1 MKEKDLVIEK
11 CAHCGDDCGHDPI
24 VFQEENFCCEGC
36 KTVYEIFQS
45 NDLCDYYTLNDRPG
59 IKTETE
65 KLNEKYAF
73 LDAEEVKQK
82 LLDFT
87 DGTIEKVKFFT
98 PKIHCSSCIWLL
110 ENLQKL
116 DEGVSYSTVNFP
128 KKEVI
133 ITFNNQKTSL
143 KKLVVLMATIGYE
156 PQINLASKNQQKL
169 KNKNRSVSIKIGV
182 AGFCFGNIMLM
193 SFPDYLDSADG
204 LGEFA
209 QLFGYFNIML
219 VLPVVFYSAQEYFV
233 SAFKGLRSKNL
244 NIDVPIA
251 LGIVVLFLRS
261 VYEIISHTGAGY
273 LDSLAGLVFFLLI
286 GKWYQ
291 GKTYKALSFDR
302 DYTSYFPLAL
312 NRIKN
317 GVEEVILADH
327 IQPNDELFIR
337 NNELIPVD
345 GELVDGIANID
356 YSFVTGESNPIHKQ
370 LGEKLYAGGRQIGE
384 GILVKAKQKVSK
396 SYLTEL
402 WNQEIFAK
410 QKDQGFKNLLDRFSQ
425 YFTAGILLVAFF
437 TGLYWYFIN
446 PALIFTSV
454 TAVLIVACPC
464 ALALSLPFAL
474 GNSMRVL
481 GKFGVFVKSTNT
493 VEKLAST
500 NAIVFDKTGTIT
512 QSQQSRVNFVGK
524 ALTRE
529 EKSYIRSVVKNST
542 HPLSMAIYQ
551 FIDEPALQVF
561 DFVEVAGKGIA
572 GMVNHNHILVGSA
585 SFTNS
590 VKEDADLNKSKVFI
604 SINNSPKGYFEIKK
618 EYRKGLKNLLN
629 QLKKTIQIHLLTGD
643 GEGEKGYLEKLFPQ
657 AKNLRF
663 NQTPEQKL
671 NYINQL
677 NLAGYKTLMIGDG
690 LNDAGAL
697 QAANVGISIS
707 DDVYTFSP
715 ACDVIMD
722 SKAFEK
728 LNAMIDFSKQSMKV
742 VKFSLVL
749 SIMYNLVGLFFAV
762 QGLLSPLFAA
772 LLMPLSSVTVVGF
785 VVLMTNYWQK
795 VLIAKN

>member
-1 MKEKDLVIEK
+1 MKESAQVIDK
-11 CAHCGDDCGHDPI
+11 CAHCGDDCGIDPI
-24 VFQEENFCCEGC
+24 VFKEEHFCCEGC
-36 KTVYEIFQS
+36 KTVYEIFQT
-45 NDLCDYYTLNDRPG
+45 NDLCDYYELNDRPG

-73 LDAEEVKQK
+73 LDANEVKTK

-116 DEGVSYSTVNFP
+116 DAGVSYSIVNFP
-128 KKEVI
+128 KKEV
-133 ITFNNQKTSL
+133 TVTYNNTKTSL

-156 PQINLASKNQQKL
+156 PQINLASKKQLSL

-193 SFPDYLDSADG
+193 SFPDYLDSSDG

-209 QLFGYFNIML
+209 QLFGYFNILL
-219 VLPVVFYSAQEYFV
+219 VLPIVFYSAQEYFV

-261 VYEIISHTGAGY
+261 VYEIISQTGSGY

-327 IQPNDELFIR
+327 IEPEDELFIR

-345 GELVDGIANID
+345 GELINGIANID
-356 YSFVTGESNPIHKQ
+356 YSFVTGESNPIHKSI
-370 LGEKLYAGGRQIGE
+370 GEKLYAGGRQIGE
-384 GILVKAKQKVSK
+384 GILVKASKKVSK

-402 WNQEIFAK
+402 WNQEIFDK
-410 QKDQGFKNLLDRFSQ
+410 QKDHGFKNILDRFSQ
-425 YFTAGILLVAFF
+425 YFTGGILLVALF
-437 TGLYWYFIN
+437 TGLYWYFVN

-481 GKFGVFVKSTNT
+481 GKFGVFVKSTDT
-493 VEKLAST
+493 VEKLASIS
-500 NAIVFDKTGTIT
+500 AIVFDKTGTIT
-512 QSQQSRVNFVGK
+512 QSQQSRVSFSGK
-524 ALTRE
+524 GLTRE

-572 GMVNHNHILVGSA
+572 GMVNNNHILVGSA
-585 SFTNS
+585 SFTKA
-590 VKEDADLNKSKVFI
+590 VKENADQNKSRVYVT
-604 SINNSPKGYFEIKK
+604 INNEQRGFFEIKK
-618 EYRKGLKNLLN
+618 EYRKGLKSLLN
-629 QLKKTIQIHLLTGD
+629 KLKANLQIHMLTGD
-643 GEGEKGYLEKLFPQ
+643 GEGEKSYLEKLFPQ
-657 AKNLRF
+657 PKNLRF

-677 NLAGYKTLMIGDG
+677 NLTGKSTLMIGDG

-697 QAANVGISIS
+697 QAAKVGISIS

-728 LNAMIDFSKQSMKV
+728 LNAMMVFSQKSMQV
-742 VKFSLVL
+742 VKVSLVL
-749 SIMYNLVGLFFAV
+749 SILYNLVGLFFAV

-772 LLMPLSSVTVVGF
+772 LLMPFSSVTVVGF
-785 VVLMTNYWQK
+785 VVLMTNYFQR
-795 VLIAKN
+795 VLKK